1 MGVVMGWR
9 CTFKRYL
16 SSLALISLTGA
27 LIPGLAGAVALGPI
41 SVQSFLG
48 ENLHA
53 EVDVLNL
60 SPQEAASLKASMAG
74 PGTYL
79 GMGMEYNASLGDTQV
94 EVLTRANGS
103 RYIKLRS
110 SRSLNEPSVDLVL
123 EISTTAAKLIRPYRL
138 LLDPGKP
145 HETAAITTDLPE
157 NQNATAQAV
166 ITKST
171 ESNSIAPNEPMVAPA
186 LKLANP
192 SSNEGDL
199 QKNQSDS
206 VTVSLGDT
214 AVKIA
219 SRFKPEGSSMEQMLV
234 ALMRMNP
241 QAFPR
246 NNVNVL
252 SAGSSI
258 TIPSPEAVNR
268 INQNDAVRA
277 LAGQY
282 RVLNATQ
289 RAVKKQIYK
298 AKGNELEP
306 TISSENSKMLDGRGN
321 GQSGDA
327 LKLSKKTPAQR
338 SENDK
343 LEQIARQKTKE
354 TEEARAK
361 ELTKNIQELA
371 DLSKATGT
379 ALPQESGAGKAI
391 IQGQNPA
398 TEPTPAASRPNAG
411 VAAIPVV
418 QPAVLPPPN
427 PGIIDIS
434 EELISQNWVEL
445 FAILSALGVALGALA
460 WLRRRRPKSAPA
472 AQSAGNLPSESW
484 AAVSDFNDNPIGGYQ
499 IDTKLGTSR
508 VVPENSAISTEL
520 DPVAEADV
528 YLAYGKDE
536 PAEEILREGLT
547 HDPKRV
553 AIHLKLAEIYAK
565 RGDQANFDACANE
578 VAAISGGQ
586 GSQWQ
591 QIQEWGLAL
600 DTNNPRYRSAEPP
613 ASLAPNAAPDMEF
626 DDSLIELDAIKPK
639 VESLGTPLVSEKPAH
654 SAASALDSML
664 SFVNSM
670 QADPEAGVANDKN
683 SGSLEFGSLSLDRS
697 APQLP
702 LTTTYS
708 EQLETSMELAK
719 QFIQIGEFQG
729 ARRMLD
735 DVLANGSE
743 DLRNQAQAL
752 MAQLK

>member
-1 MGVVMGWR
+1 MGWKS
-9 CTFKRYL
+9 TFKQHL
-16 SSLALISLTGA
+16 SSLALICLTGA
-27 LIPGLAGAVALGPI
+27 LFPGLAGAIALAPI
-41 SVQSFLG
+41 SLQSFLG

-53 EVDVLNL
+53 EIEILNL
-60 SPQEAASLKASMAG
+60 SPQEAASLKAAMAG
-74 PGTYL
+74 PAAYL
-79 GMGMEYNASLGDTQV
+79 GMGMEYNASLGDAQV
-94 EVLTRANGS
+94 EVLVRANGS
-103 RYIKLRS
+103 RYIKLRT
-110 SRSLNEPSVDLVL
+110 SRPLNEPSVDLVL

-145 HETAAITTDLPE
+145 NETAAIATDLPDS
-157 NQNATAQAV
+157 QNTTTQAV

-186 LKLANP
+186 LQLANP

-206 VTVSLGDT
+206 VMVSLGDT

-241 QAFPR
+241 QAFPQ

-252 SAGSSI
+252 SVGSSI
-258 TIPSPEAVNR
+258 TIPSPQDVNR
-268 INQNDAVRA
+268 INHDDAVRA

-282 RVLNATQ
+282 RVLHAAQ

-298 AKGNELEP
+298 AKGNELDP
-306 TISSENSKMLDGRGN
+306 AISSDNSKTLEAKGN
-321 GQSGDA
+321 RQPGDA

-361 ELTKNIQELA
+361 ELTKNIQDLA
-371 DLSKATGT
+371 DLSKATEPV
-379 ALPQESGAGKAI
+379 LPKDSGAGKAS
-391 IQGQNPA
+391 IQVQNPA
-398 TEPTPAASRPNAG
+398 TEPASAASRPNTG
-411 VAAIPVV
+411 VAVIPAAS
-418 QPAVLPPPN
+418 PAVQPPPN
-427 PGIIDIS
+427 SGIIDKS

-445 FAILSALGVALGALA
+445 LAILSALGVVLGALA
-460 WLRRRRPKSAPA
+460 WLRRRKPKSAPA
-472 AQSAGNLPSESW
+472 AQFAGNLPSESW
-484 AAVSDFNDNPIGGYQ
+484 TAVSDFNDNPIGGYQ
-499 IDTKLGTSR
+499 IDTKLGASR
-508 VVPENSAISTEL
+508 VVPENSAIATEL

-536 PAEEILREGLT
+536 PAEEILREGLA

-565 RGDQANFDACANE
+565 RGDQVNFEVCANE
-578 VAAISGGQ
+578 VAALCASQ

-600 DTNNPRYRSAEPP
+600 DPNNPRYRSAESS
-613 ASLAPNAAPDMEF
+613 ASPVSNAAPPMEF
-626 DDSLIELDAIKPK
+626 DDSLMNLNPQKSK
-639 VESLGTPLVSEKPAH
+639 VEGLGSPLPPGKPAQ

-664 SFVNSM
+664 SFADSM
-670 QADPEAGVANDKN
+670 QADPEAGFAKDKN
-683 SGSLEFGSLSLDRS
+683 AGSLGFGPLPLDRS

-735 DVLANGSE
+735 DVIANGSDE
-743 DLRNQAQAL
+743 LRNQAQA
-752 MAQLK
+752 QLK

>member
-1 MGVVMGWR
+1 MGWK

-16 SSLALISLTGA
+16 SSSAFICLTGA
-27 LIPGLAGAVALGPI
+27 LFPGLAGAIALAPI
-41 SVQSFLG
+41 SLQSFLG

-53 EVDVLNL
+53 EIDILNL
-60 SPQEAASLKASMAG
+60 SPQEAASLKAAMAG
-74 PGTYL
+74 PASYL

-94 EVLTRANGS
+94 EVLVRANGT
-103 RYIKLRS
+103 RYIRLRT
-110 SRSLNEPSVDLVL
+110 SRPLNEPSVDLVL

-145 HETAAITTDLPE
+145 NETAAITTDLPE

-171 ESNSIAPNEPMVAPA
+171 ESNSIAPNEPMLAPA
-186 LKLANP
+186 LKLADP
-192 SSNEGDL
+192 SSDQGDL
-199 QKNQSDS
+199 PKNQSTS
-206 VTVSLGDT
+206 VIVRLGDT
-214 AVKIA
+214 AADLA
-219 SRFKPEGSSMEQMLV
+219 SRFKPEGSTIEQMLV
-234 ALMRMNP
+234 ALMRVNP
-241 QAFPR
+241 QAFPQ
-246 NNVNVL
+246 NNVNAL
-252 SAGSSI
+252 SEGSTI
-258 TIPSPEAVNR
+258 TIPSPQDVSR
-268 INQNDAVRA
+268 INQDDAVRA
-277 LAGQY
+277 LAGQH
-282 RVLNATQ
+282 RVLHAAQ
-289 RAVKKQIYK
+289 RAGKNQIYK

-306 TISSENSKMLDGRGN
+306 AISSENSKMLEGKGN
-321 GQSGDA
+321 GQPGDA

-343 LEQIARQKTKE
+343 LEHIARQKTKE
-354 TEEARAK
+354 TEKARAQ

-371 DLSKATGT
+371 DLSKATET
-379 ALPQESGAGKAI
+379 ALPKESGLGKASS
-391 IQGQNPA
+391 QVQAPA
-398 TEPTPAASRPNAG
+398 SEPALAASRPNTG
-411 VAAIPVV
+411 VIAIPAAP
-418 QPAVLPPPN
+418 PAEQPPPIA
-427 PGIIDIS
+427 GIFEIS

-445 FAILSALGVALGALA
+445 LAILSALGVALGALA
-460 WLRRRRPKSAPA
+460 WLRRRKPESAPA
-472 AQSAGNLPSESW
+472 AQFASNRPSEPW

-499 IDTKLGTSR
+499 IDTKLGATR
-508 VVPENSAISTEL
+508 VVPDNSAIATEL

-565 RGDQANFDACANE
+565 RGDQANFDVCANE
-578 VAAISGGQ
+578 VAAISASQ

-600 DTNNPRYRSAEPP
+600 DPNNPRYRSAEPP
-613 ASLAPNAAPDMEF
+613 TSLAANAAPAMEF
-626 DDSLIELDAIKPK
+626 DGSPIQLNSQKPK
-639 VESLGTPLVSEKPAH
+639 VESLGSPLPSGKPAH

-664 SFVNSM
+664 SFANSM
-670 QADPEAGVANDKN
+670 QADPETGIANDKN
-683 SGSLEFGSLSLDRS
+683 SGSLDFGSLSLDRS

-735 DVLANGSE
+735 DVLANGSDE
-743 DLRNQAQAL
+743 LRNQAQVL